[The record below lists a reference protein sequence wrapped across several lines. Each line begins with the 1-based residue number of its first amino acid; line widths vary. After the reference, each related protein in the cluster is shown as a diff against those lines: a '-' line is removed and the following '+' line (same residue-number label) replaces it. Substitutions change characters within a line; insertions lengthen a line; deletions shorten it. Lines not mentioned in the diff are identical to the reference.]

1 MFGILTQAAD
11 LARWSAVKPRLS
23 VKFTL
28 VIFLLV
34 LMRMTKMMI
43 IVTMT
48 LMVMINMK
56 MARMVIVHDE
66 DFACNEV
73 KLL

>member
-1 MFGILTQAAD
+1 MAD
-11 LARWSAVKPRLS
+11 LARCRAVRPRLS

-28 VIFLLV
+28 IIFLLV

-66 DFACNEV
+66 DFDCEV

>member
-28 VIFLLV
+28 IIFLLV
-34 LMRMTKMMI
+34 LMRMTKMIVRMTVMMLMGMTMARMVVV
-43 IVTMT
+43 VTMT
-48 LMVMINMK
+48 LMEM
-56 MARMVIVHDE
+56 R
-66 DFACNEV
+66 
-73 KLL
+73 